1 MNNSPAVPI
10 KVVNPNNI
18 HSTSHRQVVKGRGI
32 TTATAAIPQLR
43 GKIES
48 SKKYGK
54 YYLIPDLTVIL
65 RSSKD
70 LIKHPLTCITDFIHG
85 GGRPAMVFLRP
96 LKLVTCY

>member
-1 MNNSPAVPI
+1 MNEKRAVPI

-18 HSTSHRQVVKGRGI
+18 HSISRQQMVNGRGI

-43 GKIES
+43 GKES
-48 SKKYGK
+48 AKKYGK
-54 YYLIPDLTVIL
+54 YFLIPDLMVIL

-70 LIKHPLTCITDFIHG
+70 LIKHPLTCMTDFIRR

-96 LKLVTCY
+96 IKLVTCY